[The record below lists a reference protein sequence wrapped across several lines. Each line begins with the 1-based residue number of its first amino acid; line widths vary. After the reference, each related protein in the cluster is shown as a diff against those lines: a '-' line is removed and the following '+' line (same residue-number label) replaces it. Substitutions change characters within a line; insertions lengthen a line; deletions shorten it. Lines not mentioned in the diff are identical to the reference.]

1 MVTAVLYDFLWL
13 VFAFCVLICF
23 NIAVVYKLKSMV
35 KIEKKM
41 LILNIKL
48 CVCLCAEMYA
58 YVCVCVHLQEHE
70 QRRTLDRPCSI
81 TFCFIP
87 LSQCL
92 PVNLAF
98 LKFG

>member
-1 MVTAVLYDFLWL
+1 M
-13 VFAFCVLICF
+13 
-23 NIAVVYKLKSMV
+23 VYKLKSMV
-35 KIEKKM
+35 KIEKNVNFKHKVVCVFVCR
-41 LILNIKL
+41 NVCL
-48 CVCLCAEMYA
+48 CVC
-58 YVCVCVHLQEHE
+58 VRLQEHE

-92 PVNLAF
+92 PVNLEF